1 MSPGI
6 VSFNNK
12 KDFSKYLKNQNL
24 LRIFTLYRF
33 YLEFIK
39 KKNDKTF
46 QEKEYYLVKKSTISK
61 IKELFYYND
70 IKNILDQISLKE
82 IQQNNQQKIL
92 LYVLKYLSE
101 DIFDNF
107 IKQEKD
113 IEKLKKDLIEADI
126 VPVYDNN
133 KKENQLA
140 IIYNNFE
147 LIESNYLYLF
157 IEGIVP
163 YNIFET
169 NDLLFNCILKN
180 GKIIIKYP
188 YNFCKNNKDIIIIG
202 TLDKDNTFI
211 NEYIIIYK
219 NKESAESHLSY
230 LEQYD
235 LNNYLNNLKL
245 INNSY
250 KMISGNNNKEIGQI
264 IKLNESSYTGKIIDI
279 KPINQNTIKEFFKNP
294 PLIGLD
300 NIGATCYMNAT
311 LQCLC
316 NILKFV
322 DYFKYNKH
330 LIEKYKEDK
339 KKSTLFSSFKLL
351 IEELWPND
359 IKKNIKSIAP
369 KDFKK
374 KISEMNPLFEGIAA
388 NDAKDLVQFL
398 IMTLHSELNKAKN
411 NNIVNTIIDNDQR
424 NKNLMFQIFCK
435 DFTTGNMSFISDLF
449 YAVNY
454 NITQCG
460 NRNCNI
466 QSYNFQT
473 YFFLVFPLEEVRI
486 FKTQNNFNNNEVN
499 IYDCFYY
506 DQRINYLTGQNNMY
520 CNYCRQTCPS
530 SMRTILYTGPQILII
545 ILNRGKGIQYKV
557 KINFFEE
564 INLENFIELKN
575 TGFKYKLIGVITH
588 LGESGMG
595 GHFIAYC
602 LNPINEKWYQY
613 NDSIVNPVND
623 FKKDVIDYAMP
634 YLLFYQKI

>member
-1 MSPGI
+1 M
-6 VSFNNK
+6 
-12 KDFSKYLKNQNL
+12 
-24 LRIFTLYRF
+24 
-33 YLEFIK
+33 
-39 KKNDKTF
+39 
-46 QEKEYYLVKKSTISK
+46 
-61 IKELFYYND
+61 
-70 IKNILDQISLKE
+70 
-82 IQQNNQQKIL
+82 
-92 LYVLKYLSE
+92 
-101 DIFDNF
+101 
-107 IKQEKD
+107 
-113 IEKLKKDLIEADI
+113 
-126 VPVYDNN
+126 
-133 KKENQLA
+133 
-140 IIYNNFE
+140 
-147 LIESNYLYLF
+147 
-157 IEGIVP
+157 
-163 YNIFET
+163 
-169 NDLLFNCILKN
+169 
-180 GKIIIKYP
+180 
-188 YNFCKNNKDIIIIG
+188 
-202 TLDKDNTFI
+202 
-211 NEYIIIYK
+211 
-219 NKESAESHLSY
+219 
-230 LEQYD
+230 
-235 LNNYLNNLKL
+235 NNLKL

-250 KMISGNNNKEIGQI
+250 KIISGNNNKEIGQI
-264 IKLNESSYTGKIIDI
+264 IKLDESSYTGKIIDI
-279 KPINQNTIKEFFKNP
+279 KPINPKTIKEFFKNP

-316 NILKFV
+316 NTLKFV

-351 IEELWPND
+351 IEELWPNNEN
-359 IKKNIKSIAP
+359 KKNIKSIAP

-411 NNIVNTIIDNDQR
+411 NNIINTIINNDDQR

-435 DFTTGNMSFISDLF
+435 DFTTGNISIISDLF

-623 FKKDVIDYAMP
+623 FKKDVIDYAIP

>member
-1 MSPGI
+1 
-6 VSFNNK
+6 
-12 KDFSKYLKNQNL
+12 
-24 LRIFTLYRF
+24 
-33 YLEFIK
+33 
-39 KKNDKTF
+39 
-46 QEKEYYLVKKSTISK
+46 
-61 IKELFYYND
+61 
-70 IKNILDQISLKE
+70 
-82 IQQNNQQKIL
+82 
-92 LYVLKYLSE
+92 
-101 DIFDNF
+101 
-107 IKQEKD
+107 
-113 IEKLKKDLIEADI
+113 
-126 VPVYDNN
+126 
-133 KKENQLA
+133 
-140 IIYNNFE
+140 
-147 LIESNYLYLF
+147 
-157 IEGIVP
+157 
-163 YNIFET
+163 
-169 NDLLFNCILKN
+169 
-180 GKIIIKYP
+180 
-188 YNFCKNNKDIIIIG
+188 
-202 TLDKDNTFI
+202 
-211 NEYIIIYK
+211 
-219 NKESAESHLSY
+219 
-230 LEQYD
+230 
-235 LNNYLNNLKL
+235 
-245 INNSY
+245 
-250 KMISGNNNKEIGQI
+250 
-264 IKLNESSYTGKIIDI
+264 
-279 KPINQNTIKEFFKNP
+279 
-294 PLIGLD
+294 
-300 NIGATCYMNAT
+300 
-311 LQCLC
+311 
-316 NILKFV
+316 
-322 DYFKYNKH
+322 
-330 LIEKYKEDK
+330 
-339 KKSTLFSSFKLL
+339 
-351 IEELWPND
+351 
-359 IKKNIKSIAP
+359 
-369 KDFKK
+369 
-374 KISEMNPLFEGIAA
+374 MNPLFEGIAA

-411 NNIVNTIIDNDQR
+411 NNIVNTIINNDQR

-435 DFTTGNMSFISDLF
+435 DFTTGNISIISDLF